1 MTKEEAE
8 LYVARFE
15 NSSNVQANVV
25 RMLEYTED
33 PIVDG
38 DNGWDVRVTYLPDL
52 NCYED

>member
-8 LYVARFE
+8 LYAARFE
-15 NSSNVQANVV
+15 RSSNTHAVVV
-25 RMLEYTED
+25 RMLEYTLD
-33 PIVDG
+33 PPVDG